1 VVVLRAGNLP
11 EKKVGC
17 LSGHWYHVPAR
28 LNGPMPRVNMTG
40 SRDAFSYRVVI
51 YAACV
56 FVAYKLLF
64 QLSYVEK
71 LSKLWLLA
79 GGLILVHAI
88 VWLWLVGACG
98 FTRGPRRLASL
109 VFAAA
114 LVAVLQWFS
123 PDGMRIHFW
132 LHRDEYVAR
141 VAATHP
147 SRDGRVSLVLFSYG
161 DDVPATPSG
170 ASCATEIVY
179 DDSKNIS
186 LISRSERGRAM
197 VEQVDEGFYFRYL
210 PCQ

>member
-1 VVVLRAGNLP
+1 
-11 EKKVGC
+11 
-17 LSGHWYHVPAR
+17 
-28 LNGPMPRVNMTG
+28 MPRIDMTG
-40 SRDAFSYRVVI
+40 SRNTFSYRLVI
-51 YAACV
+51 YAACF

-79 GGLILVHAI
+79 GGLILIHAV
-88 VWLWLVGACG
+88 VWLWSVGACV
-98 FTRGPRRLASL
+98 FTREPRRLASL
-109 VFAAA
+109 VCAAA
-114 LVAVLQWFS
+114 IVAGLQWFS

-141 VAATHP
+141 VAKMSP

-161 DDVPATPSG
+161 DDIPATPSG

-179 DDSKNIS
+179 DDSKNIG
-186 LISRSERGRAM
+186 LISRSPRGRAAM

-210 PCQ
+210 PCE